1 MYHHEKGRKMIL
13 TYITCK
19 NKKEAEKIAN
29 HLLKNKLI
37 ACANIFPVNS
47 LYRWKGKLQKDKEF
61 VLIAKNIKTKAKQV
75 ENAVKKIHSYDIPCI
90 IQKEVTANKEYVRWI
105 QDEIKK

>member
-1 MYHHEKGRKMIL
+1 MIL

-19 NKKEAEKIAN
+19 NKAEAEKIAN

-37 ACANIFPVNS
+37 ACANMFPINS

-61 VLIAKNIKTKAKQV
+61 VLLTKTIKTKAKKV
-75 ENAVKKIHSYDIPCI
+75 EKEVKKIHSYDIPCI
-90 IQKEVTANKEYVRWI
+90 IKKEVTANKEYLRWI
-105 QDEIKK
+105 KNEIKK

>member
-1 MYHHEKGRKMIL
+1 MIL

-37 ACANIFPVNS
+37 ACANIFPINS
-47 LYRWKGKLQKDKEF
+47 LYKWKGKLQKDKEF
-61 VLIAKNIKTKAKQV
+61 VLIAKSIKTKAKQV